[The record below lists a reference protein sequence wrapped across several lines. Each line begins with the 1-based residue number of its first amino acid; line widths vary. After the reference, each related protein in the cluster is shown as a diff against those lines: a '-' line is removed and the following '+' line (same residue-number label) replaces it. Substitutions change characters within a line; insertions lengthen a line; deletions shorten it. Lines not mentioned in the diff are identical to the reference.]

1 VPLPHN
7 AKEATKMKLMNRT
20 EILAQAS
27 ELVNADRQSDYGKPD
42 DNFRAI
48 ADFWEVY
55 MRHHTLSNNYLIEP
69 HDVAL
74 MMILLKIART
84 FYGDPKPDTF
94 IDMAGYAA
102 LAGELFEPES
112 DIPF

>member
-1 VPLPHN
+1 MPLPHN
-7 AKEATKMKLMNRT
+7 AKGVTKMNRT
-20 EILAQAS
+20 EILTQAS

-42 DNFRAI
+42 DNFQVI
-48 ADFWEVY
+48 ADFWQVY
-55 MRHHTLSNNYLIEP
+55 LQHHTRSSRYRIQP

-84 FYGDPKPDTF
+84 FYGNSKPDTF

-102 LAGELFEPES
+102 LAGELHVSES

>member
-1 VPLPHN
+1 
-7 AKEATKMKLMNRT
+7 MNRT
-20 EILAQAS
+20 EILNQAN

-42 DNFRAI
+42 DNFQAI
-48 ADFWEVY
+48 ADFWRVY
-55 MRHHTLSNNYLIEP
+55 LLHHTRSNRYFIQP

-84 FYGDPKPDTF
+84 FYGDAKPDTF

-102 LAGELFEPES
+102 LAGELHMPES